1 MNRLTVVALMGLA
14 LTGCDNSSDYVQIQ
28 DGDKSQIVNVT
39 HFPEYVSVNGERVY
53 PDKDGAVD
61 SAGSEMA
68 MYEFAKQ
75 KDNGGWSTTFTNVKL
90 SRCESG
96 CVSGALG
103 WITSESK
110 PQWVT
115 AWRVL
120 TGKAYFGEYSHNTI
134 NGASADDVNVLS
146 GQIKG
151 WSK

>member
-1 MNRLTVVALMGLA
+1 MKRLLVVALMGLA

-28 DGDKSQIVNVT
+28 DGDKSQIINIT
-39 HFPEYVSVNGERVY
+39 HFPEYVSVNGVRIY
-53 PDKDGAVD
+53 PDKDGAID
-61 SAGSEMA
+61 SAGSSMS

-90 SRCESG
+90 SRCESD
-96 CVSGALG
+96 CVSTAWG
-103 WITSESK
+103 WIVDEHT
-110 PQWVT
+110 PQLVT

-120 TGKAYFGEYSHNTI
+120 TGKAYFGEYSNNTI

-146 GQIKG
+146 GQVKG